1 MTLPMYRP
9 SPHYSQL
16 TNPDSVDP
24 RSDGRVRAALVALRH
39 VAALD
44 PDGARLDN
52 GVGFSVSDVA
62 RGHALSKLSPLTVL
76 RSPVLCR
83 EVMAMAGR
91 YRRQVPGGLAY
102 AAGLTDQ
109 RSLLL

>member
-1 MTLPMYRP
+1 MTLPSMRP
-9 SPHYSQL
+9 SPHYSGFQ
-16 TNPDSVDP
+16 NPVSQDS
-24 RSDGRVRAALVALRH
+24 RSDGRVRAALAALRH

-44 PDGARLDN
+44 PDGARLEN

-62 RGHALSKLSPLTVL
+62 RGHALARLSPLTVL

-91 YRRQVPGGLAY
+91 YRRQVPGGLAFD
-102 AAGLTDQ
+102 AGLTDQ
-109 RSLLL
+109 GSLL

>member
-1 MTLPMYRP
+1 MTLPVFRP
-9 SPHYSQL
+9 SPHYSGFP
-16 TNPDSVDP
+16 NPDSVDS
-24 RSDGRVRAALVALRH
+24 RSDGRVRAALAALRH

-44 PDGARLDN
+44 PDGARLEN
-52 GVGFSVSDVA
+52 GVGFGVSDVA
-62 RGHALSKLSPLTVL
+62 RGHALAKLSPLTVL

-91 YRRQVPGGLAY
+91 YRRQVPGGIAF

-109 RSLLL
+109 GALF

>member
-1 MTLPMYRP
+1 MTIAMSGL
-9 SPHYSQL
+9 SPHYSGIR
-16 TNPDSVDP
+16 NPDSQDS
-24 RSDGRVRAALVALRH
+24 RSAARVRAALAALRH
-39 VAALD
+39 VASLD

-62 RGHALSKLSPLTVL
+62 RGHALARLSPLTVL

-83 EVMAMAGR
+83 EVLAMAGR
-91 YRRQVPGGLAY
+91 YRRQVPGGIAF

-109 RSLLL
+109 GSLL